1 MLIRYS
7 RWDGSQQLPDFDAD
21 DLLAA
26 MADDL
31 MSDGDLQRALQRLM
45 RWGAQNR
52 DGDKMPGL
60 RDLLE
65 RLRQQRRQQLD
76 RYSMSDIIKDLQEK
90 LEDVLKTEREGID
103 RRLEEGRQKAA
114 SGEHPDA
121 EQLQKMLEK
130 MAAQKQQQ
138 LDQLPEDLG
147 GAVKGLQ
154 DYDFMDPDARQKFQ
168 ELMEMLQQQL
178 MQGHFQGMQQAM
190 QNMGPEQMQAIR
202 QMVKDLNQMLRE
214 KMEGGEPDFQGFM
227 DKYGQMFPG
236 AENLDDLIEQ
246 MQRQAAQMQ
255 SLLDSMSPDQR
266 RQLEELMQSIMQDQ
280 ALQQELN
287 ELAMNLESL
296 YPMRDNK
303 RYPFRGDEPLSLQEA
318 MKLMGDLQEMDRLEK
333 QLRSADDRA
342 DLVGIDEDELRRLLG
357 DESA

>member
-7 RWDGSQQLPDFDAD
+7 RWDGTQQLPDFDAD

-52 DGDKMPGL
+52 EGDKMPGL

-65 RLRQQRRQQLD
+65 RLRQQRREQLD

-90 LEDVLKTEREGID
+90 LQDVLKTEREGIE
-103 RRLEEGRQKAA
+103 RRPEQGREKVA
-114 SGEHPDA
+114 SGENPDA
-121 EQLQKMLEK
+121 EQLQKMLER

-138 LDQLPEDLG
+138 LDELPEDLG

-154 DYDFMDPDARQKFQ
+154 DYDFMDPEARQKFQ

-178 MQGHFQGMQQAM
+178 MQSHFQGMQQAM
-190 QNMGPEQMQAIR
+190 QNMGPQQMQALR

-214 KMEGGEPDFQGFM
+214 K
-227 DKYGQMFPG
+227 
-236 AENLDDLIEQ
+236 
-246 MQRQAAQMQ
+246 
-255 SLLDSMSPDQR
+255 
-266 RQLEELMQSIMQDQ
+266 
-280 ALQQELN
+280 
-287 ELAMNLESL
+287 
-296 YPMRDNK
+296 
-303 RYPFRGDEPLSLQEA
+303 
-318 MKLMGDLQEMDRLEK
+318 
-333 QLRSADDRA
+333 
-342 DLVGIDEDELRRLLG
+342 
-357 DESA
+357 